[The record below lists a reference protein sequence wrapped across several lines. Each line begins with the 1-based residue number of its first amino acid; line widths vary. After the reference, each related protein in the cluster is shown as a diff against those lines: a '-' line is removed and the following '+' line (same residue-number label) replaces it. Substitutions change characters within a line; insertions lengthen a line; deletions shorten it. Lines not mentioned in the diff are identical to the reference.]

1 MRDPSQA
8 VRRQIDVVQFLA
20 AVVQENTKA
29 YRQDFKYDVATLR
42 RAARESNAAER
53 TFYWMSRPYGTWC
66 LKERE
71 VFLRG
76 TGAFSTWTHYKE
88 DAAGIRAYRVA
99 VTGLREEAVMGDVYP
114 LHYEEQVRRVLENAL
129 PVHLV
134 TASFEDGSMITMD
147 YGEFS
152 RDKAALAFRHGRILE
167 LHYFPESE
175 AELTRTLTLEHRL
188 QLGKG
193 QKAKTAASRNP
204 VR

>member
-20 AVVQENTKA
+20 SVVQENTKA
-29 YRQDFKYDVATLR
+29 YRQDYQYDIATLR
-42 RAARESNAAER
+42 EAAQESNTAER
-53 TFYWMSRPYGTWC
+53 AFYWMSRPYGTWC

-76 TGAFSTWTHYKE
+76 TGAFSTWTYYKG
-88 DAAGIRAYRVA
+88 DTSGIRAYRVA
-99 VTGLREEAVMGDVYP
+99 VTGCREGAVVGDVYP
-114 LHYEEQVRRVLENAL
+114 LHYKEQVRRVLKNAL

-134 TASFEDGSMITMD
+134 TASFEDGSIMTMD
-147 YGEFS
+147 YEEFS

-167 LHYFPESE
+167 LRYFPESE
-175 AELTRTLTLEHRL
+175 AELTHTLMLEHRL
-188 QLGKG
+188 QLGRA
-193 QKAKTAASRNP
+193 QKAKTPASRNP